1 MLNVVITWRRNRIV
15 YTPPFSPR
23 VIGKKKQ
30 TKQTKQDNLNSIFIA
45 LERRWIF
52 FPYFRKPLSLILS
65 TYSPLHVNFIDKRLW
80 KVRAKYDKWQNE
92 ILHFNN
98 AVFASIFFPPL
109 YRFRFEKVIAPV
121 KTKTKTM
128 ANETFLYCGH
138 KKKPPNSYL
147 HTRKIKKTKSC
158 ENCWSSNLVPLSKN
172 NTWMIYYHTQVS
184 LVNLDA
190 KITDYVFYPI

>member
-1 MLNVVITWRRNRIV
+1 VDIFPLI
-15 YTPPFSPR
+15 SE
-23 VIGKKKQ
+23 
-30 TKQTKQDNLNSIFIA
+30 NLF
-45 LERRWIF
+45 
-52 FPYFRKPLSLILS
+52 LILS
-65 TYSPLHVNFIDKRLW
+65 TYSPLHVNFIDEKCAPSMISDKMKFYILITQFLRL
-80 KVRAKYDKWQNE
+80 
-92 ILHFNN
+92 
-98 AVFASIFFPPL
+98 FFPPL

>member
-1 MLNVVITWRRNRIV
+1 MYTFSINGNSEKMWKWNIYNPKVIFCLFKVRLPRMIIVLSFPPAIHVRKSDLYFSAFQRTLALRRPSRRRNTVITASLLFRSVGGCWTLWSRDVATESN
-15 YTPPFSPR
+15 TPPFSPR

-92 ILHFNN
+92 ILHFKN
-98 AVFASIFFPPL
+98 AVFASIFSPF
-109 YRFRFEKVIAPV
+109 V
-121 KTKTKTM
+121 
-128 ANETFLYCGH
+128 
-138 KKKPPNSYL
+138 
-147 HTRKIKKTKSC
+147 
-158 ENCWSSNLVPLSKN
+158 
-172 NTWMIYYHTQVS
+172 
-184 LVNLDA
+184 
-190 KITDYVFYPI
+190 

>member
-1 MLNVVITWRRNRIV
+1 M
-15 YTPPFSPR
+15 
-23 VIGKKKQ
+23 
-30 TKQTKQDNLNSIFIA
+30 DIFP
-45 LERRWIF
+45 L
-52 FPYFRKPLSLILS
+52 FPKTSLLILLYTS
-65 TYSPLHVNFIDKRLW
+65 ILLINVSEKCAPSMISDKMKFYILKTQFLRL
-80 KVRAKYDKWQNE
+80 
-92 ILHFNN
+92 
-98 AVFASIFFPPL
+98 FFPPL

-128 ANETFLYCGH
+128 ANETFLYWGH